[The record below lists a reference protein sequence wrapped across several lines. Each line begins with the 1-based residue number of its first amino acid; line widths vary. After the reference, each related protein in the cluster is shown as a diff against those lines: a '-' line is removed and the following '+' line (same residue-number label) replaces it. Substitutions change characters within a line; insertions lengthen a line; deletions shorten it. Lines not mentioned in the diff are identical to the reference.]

1 MILYGILRQTSIG
14 TCHKTGR
21 ALTIAFLEAIGL
33 LTTTYLC
40 HATSH
45 RFAPAVIPCD
55 VRRNTKAIIAPFDDP
70 FELTLKWNG
79 LDLSNELS
87 ALRYSFRPSQ
97 GSQNLYKPG
106 WVCTSPSDCILHRK
120 SLISTPLTAYCFC
133 SASHNLQ

>member
-79 LDLSNELS
+79 LDLSNEFS
-87 ALRYSFRPSQ
+87 SLRYSFRPSR
-97 GSQNLYKPG
+97 GSQDLYKPG
-106 WVCTSPSDCILHRK
+106 WACTSPSDCILHRK